1 MLGQRAAIAG
11 AVAMLAIT
19 GGSGAFAA
27 NHGSSHV
34 TKPTVHNV
42 VHQRTLLK
50 STANVTVP
58 SGHHCSHSVAS
69 AAAL

>member
-11 AVAMLAIT
+11 AVAVLAVA
-19 GGSGAFAA
+19 GGGGAVAA
-27 NHGSSHV
+27 THGSSHV
-34 TKPTVHNV
+34 TNPTVHKV

-50 STANVTVP
+50 STATVP